1 MTRSPQ
7 KIIINQM
14 YEALK
19 DFSFN
24 DAKPFRFITYRTSTS
39 KRDTYGKG
47 KD

>member
-1 MTRSPQ
+1 MDDTFDAEDNYQS
-7 KIIINQM
+7 
-14 YEALK
+14 EALV

-24 DAKPFRFITYRTSTS
+24 DAKPFRFIIYRTSTS